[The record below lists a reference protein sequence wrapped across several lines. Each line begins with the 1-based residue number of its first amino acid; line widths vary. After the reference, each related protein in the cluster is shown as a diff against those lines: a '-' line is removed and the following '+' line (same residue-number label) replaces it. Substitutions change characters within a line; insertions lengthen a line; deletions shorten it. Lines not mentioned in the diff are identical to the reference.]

1 MPLTAFVDKQVF
13 DELEKINGNKKNNE
27 ESLFP
32 EHEFLVSCLRMG
44 LKLEDLKVLTYVDVL
59 KILISFVG
67 EDNKVESKVKNGV
80 REATQEDI
88 ERMVAI
94 M

>member
-1 MPLTAFVDKQVF
+1 MDKKVF
-13 DELEKINGNKKNNE
+13 EELEKIKTNNNE

-44 LKLEDLKVLTYVDVL
+44 LSLEDLKFLTYIDVL
-59 KILISFVG
+59 KMFISFIG
-67 EDNKVESKVKNGV
+67 KPERKDGV

-88 ERMVAI
+88 QNLVARM
-94 M
+94 